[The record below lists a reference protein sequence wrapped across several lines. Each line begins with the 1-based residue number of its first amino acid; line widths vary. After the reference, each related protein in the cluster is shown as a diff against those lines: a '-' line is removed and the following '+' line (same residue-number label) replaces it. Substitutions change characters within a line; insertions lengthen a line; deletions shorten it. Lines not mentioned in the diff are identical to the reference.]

1 MVRYG
6 TIKIQAQDMTPTTG
20 VSLLTKTFP
29 TGQTVQILRFSAA
42 TDCSANVQIL
52 IPLNVNSTQPIAF
65 SFMFSSQSGTNT
77 GLAQFELYGIATPSG
92 SVVASPGY
100 IASAAGNVVAAGD
113 RVYLVDT
120 LAGSLVYGPKRYARF
135 QLWRRT
141 AGNTLATGAD
151 LHCAYI
157 RYRIGG

>member
-6 TIKIQAQDMTPTTG
+6 TIKVQAHEMTPGTG
-20 VSLLTKTFP
+20 VSTLTKTFP
-29 TGQTVQILRFSAA
+29 TGETVQVLRFTSATNCEA
-42 TDCSANVQIL
+42 SCQFL
-52 IPLNVNSTQPIAF
+52 MPLNMNTTQPIAF
-65 SFMFSSQSGTNT
+65 SFQFSSQSGTDT
-77 GLAQFELYGIATPSG
+77 GLAQFELWGISANSG
-92 SVVASPGY
+92 SVVAVPGY
-100 IASAAGNVVAAGD
+100 MAGVAASVAATGA

-120 LAGSLVYGPKRYARF
+120 LSGILLAGPKGYARL